1 MEMALPARPR
11 KCTALLEAAPSVGGV
26 GRRGDGGA
34 ASASSLSEVE
44 AVDTHLEEVADGE
57 MALPARSSC
66 WQHGR
71 RPIRS
76 MCAENLP
83 AGGRFQRTVRS
94 TRETP
99 QKKCPG
105 Q

>member
-34 ASASSLSEVE
+34 ASISSLSEVE
-44 AVDTHLEEVADGE
+44 VVDTHLEEVADEE
-57 MALPARSSC
+57 MALPARRSC

-83 AGGRFQRTVRS
+83 AVGRFQRTRAQFQ
-94 TRETP
+94 RIR
-99 QKKCPG
+99 
-105 Q
+105 